1 MNGWAR
7 SAHLGGWR
15 GPRTCAPGLRVAGGA
30 PGSSGL
36 GQLPRRG
43 RLEGGVGLAAS
54 RAQRSAP
61 RPLRVA
67 GCSPRVS
74 AGGAGAGVLRVAPL
88 SGGVPGAQ
96 AAALRGP
103 LSGSGRELGAGASPG
118 PPRSSGHSGS
128 PPRPRSQGRGSRH
141 PQQAAPAR
149 GPGSPPSPARH
160 ARPLSGPPGRPWDTV
175 SSPPGRG
182 QGVPRTGK
190 SLSQCTGQ
198 DGCGQR
204 ESESRPH
211 PSPRLSPLNL
221 HTVKFTLSGKWF
233 YEFGPSHAVV

>member
-1 MNGWAR
+1 MEWAWPR
-7 SAHLGGWR
+7 AGPSAP
-15 GPRTCAPGLRVAGGA
+15 PRAPSGSPAAAPGSPQAAPGL
-30 PGSSGL
+30 GSSGSL
-36 GQLPRRG
+36 RSP
-43 RLEGGVGLAAS
+43 AAS
-54 RAQRSAP
+54 PGHRPQRAGPS
-61 RPLRVA
+61 L
-67 GCSPRVS
+67 
-74 AGGAGAGVLRVAPL
+74 GVWARARG
-88 SGGVPGAQ
+88 GGVPGPPQVLRALGFP
-96 AAALRGP
+96 AAAP
-103 LSGSGRELGAGASPG
+103 
-118 PPRSSGHSGS
+118 H
-128 PPRPRSQGRGSRH
+128 QGRGSRH